1 MFRYLYAGHRFCFK
15 HLVLRSCISVNAY
28 PPSQNFPQ
36 LRSLASHTASAV
48 QNLPITGFT
57 ALDERQKIEEERYG
71 NYVAERFYPVHIG
84 ETFQSRYQVITKLG
98 YGATSTVWLCRDLQY
113 VSRLQSA
120 IICFFQATYMPQENI
135 ATWRS
140 RSMFEARG
148 LTLRLSW
155 RTIWRA

>member
-1 MFRYLYAGHRFCFK
+1 MFRCLYASHRLCFK
-15 HLVLRSCISVNAY
+15 HLAWRSGISVHVY
-28 PPSQNFPQ
+28 PRSQNFSQ
-36 LRSLASHTASAV
+36 LRSLASRAASAV
-48 QNLPITGFT
+48 QKLPITGFT

-71 NYVAERFYPVHIG
+71 NYVAECFYPVHIG
-84 ETFQSRYQVITKLG
+84 EVFQSRYQVITKLG

-113 VSRLQSA
+113 VSWLQSA
-120 IICFFQATYMPQENI
+120 SICFFQVTYMPQENT

-155 RTIWRA
+155 PTIWRA

>member
-1 MFRYLYAGHRFCFK
+1 MFRYLYASHRFCFK

-135 ATWRS
+135 AT
-140 RSMFEARG
+140 
-148 LTLRLSW
+148 
-155 RTIWRA
+155 